1 MNDFS
6 ELEGQL
12 KRLRPARTSGEL
24 ISRIERA
31 LKTEGHASACPG
43 RAEARPSIIRPES
56 RPSASDFR
64 ISWVGLGLGLAAAA
78 TFLIL
83 ARIDFRPSDKAK
95 AELSTASLQPAGNTL
110 ASATPT
116 LEQRAAA
123 LPNYQATG
131 LTQVVYQRYDEG
143 LVFPRGATQPSRRV
157 WTAKRETLR
166 WRDRETGAQLTVSY
180 PAQEVT
186 LIPVSGQ

>member
-6 ELEGQL
+6 ELEGEL
-12 KRLRPARTSGEL
+12 KKLRPTRASAEL

-31 LKTEGHASACPG
+31 LADAGESADNN
-43 RAEARPSIIRPES
+43 IIRPQS
-56 RPSASDFR
+56 RPSGSDFR
-64 ISWVGLGLGLAAAA
+64 ISWLGLGLGLAAAA
-78 TFLIL
+78 AFLIL
-83 ARIDFRPSDKAK
+83 ARVDLRPGDKTK
-95 AELSTASLQPAGNTL
+95 AEPAGNTL

-116 LEQRAAA
+116 LEQRAAV

-131 LTQVVYQRYDEG
+131 LTQVVYGRHDEG

-166 WRDRETGAQLTVSY
+166 WRDRETGAQLAVSY
-180 PAQEVT
+180 PTEEVT

>member
-1 MNDFS
+1 MNDSS
-6 ELEGQL
+6 ELEGEL
-12 KRLRPARTSGEL
+12 KKLRPAPASAQL

-31 LKTEGHASACPG
+31 LADAGQSADN
-43 RAEARPSIIRPES
+43 IIRSES
-56 RPSASDFR
+56 RASGPVAAATRTRPTASSDFR
-64 ISWVGLGLGLAAAA
+64 ISWLGLGLGLAAAA

-83 ARIDFRPSDKAK
+83 ARVDLRPGDRTK
-95 AELSTASLQPAGNTL
+95 AEPAGNTL

-123 LPNYQATG
+123 LPNYQPTG
-131 LTQVVYQRYDEG
+131 LTQVVYGRHDEG
-143 LVFPRGATQPSRRV
+143 LVFPRGATGPARRV

-166 WRDRETGAQLTVSY
+166 WRDRETGAQLSVSY
-180 PAQEVT
+180 PAEEVT

>member
-6 ELEGQL
+6 ELEVEL
-12 KRLRPARTSGEL
+12 KKLRPVRPSAEL
-24 ISRIERA
+24 NSRIERA
-31 LKTEGHASACPG
+31 LADAGQCAG
-43 RAEARPSIIRPES
+43 NIIRPES
-56 RPSASDFR
+56 RPCASDFR
-64 ISWVGLGLGLAAAA
+64 ISWLGLGVGLAAAA

-83 ARIDFRPSDKAK
+83 ARVDLRPGDKTK
-95 AELSTASLQPAGNTL
+95 AEPAGNTL

-123 LPNYQATG
+123 LPNYQPTG
-131 LTQVVYQRYDEG
+131 LTQVVYGRHDEG
-143 LVFPRGATQPSRRV
+143 LVFPRGATGPLRRV

-166 WRDRETGAQLTVSY
+166 WRDRETGAQLSVSY
-180 PAQEVT
+180 PAEEVT

>member
-6 ELEGQL
+6 ELESEL
-12 KRLRPARTSGEL
+12 KKLRPARASAGL
-24 ISRIERA
+24 VSRIERA
-31 LKTEGHASACPG
+31 MADAGESVDN
-43 RAEARPSIIRPES
+43 IIRPQS
-56 RPSASDFR
+56 RPSGPVAAATRTRPAESSEFR
-64 ISWVGLGLGLAAAA
+64 ISWLGLGAGLAAAA

-83 ARIDFRPSDKAK
+83 ARVDLRPGDKTK
-95 AELSTASLQPAGNTL
+95 AEPANNTL

-116 LEQRAAA
+116 LEQKAAA

-131 LTQVVYQRYDEG
+131 LTQVVYKRYDQG
-143 LVFPRGATQPSRRV
+143 LVYPRGASGPSRRV

-166 WRDRETGAQLTVSY
+166 WRDRETGAQLVVSY
-180 PAQEVT
+180 PAEEVT

>member
-6 ELEGQL
+6 ELEGEL
-12 KRLRPARTSGEL
+12 KKLRPARVSAEL

-31 LKTEGHASACPG
+31 LADVEKSADN
-43 RAEARPSIIRPES
+43 IIRPQS
-56 RPSASDFR
+56 RPSGSDR

-83 ARIDFRPSDKAK
+83 ARVDFRPGDKTK
-95 AELSTASLQPAGNTL
+95 AEPTGNTL
-110 ASATPT
+110 ASATPA

-123 LPNYQATG
+123 LPNYQPTG
-131 LTQVVYQRYDEG
+131 LTQVVYGRHDEG
-143 LVFPRGATQPSRRV
+143 LVFPRGATQPARRV
-157 WTAKRETLR
+157 WTTKRETLR
-166 WRDRETGAQLTVSY
+166 WRDRETGAQLVVSY
-180 PAQEVT
+180 PAEEVT

>member
-6 ELEGQL
+6 ELEGEL
-12 KRLRPARTSGEL
+12 KKLRPVRASAEL
-24 ISRIERA
+24 VSRIKRELA
-31 LKTEGHASACPG
+31 DVGQNN
-43 RAEARPSIIRPES
+43 IIRPKS
-56 RPSASDFR
+56 RVSHSDFR
-64 ISWVGLGLGLAAAA
+64 ISWLGLGLGLAAAA

-83 ARIDFRPSDKAK
+83 ARVDLRPSDKTK
-95 AELSTASLQPAGNTL
+95 AGPAGGGL

-123 LPNYQATG
+123 LPNYQPTG
-131 LTQVVYQRYDEG
+131 LTQVVYGRHDEG
-143 LVFPRGATQPSRRV
+143 LVFPRGATQPARRV

-166 WRDRETGAQLTVSY
+166 WRDRETGAQLAVSY
-180 PAQEVT
+180 PAEEVT

>member
-6 ELEGQL
+6 ELEGEL
-12 KRLRPARTSGEL
+12 KKLRPARASAEL

-31 LKTEGHASACPG
+31 LSDQSADN
-43 RAEARPSIIRPES
+43 IIRPQS
-56 RPSASDFR
+56 RPDFR
-64 ISWVGLGLGLAAAA
+64 INWLGLGLGLAAAA
-78 TFLIL
+78 GFLIL
-83 ARIDFRPSDKAK
+83 ARVDLRPGDKTK
-95 AELSTASLQPAGNTL
+95 AEPASGTL

-116 LEQRAAA
+116 LEQKAAA

-131 LTQVVYQRYDEG
+131 LTQVVYRRYDDG

-166 WRDRETGAQLTVSY
+166 WRDRETGAQLAVSY
-180 PAQEVT
+180 PAEEVT

>member
-6 ELEGQL
+6 ELEGELQKL
-12 KRLRPARTSGEL
+12 QPARPSPEL
-24 ISRIERA
+24 TSRIERA
-31 LKTEGHASACPG
+31 LADAGSTDN
-43 RAEARPSIIRPES
+43 IIRPKS
-56 RPSASDFR
+56 RQSGSDSRRSQSEFR
-64 ISWVGLGLGLAAAA
+64 INWIGLGLGLAAAA
-78 TFLIL
+78 TFLIF
-83 ARIDFRPSDKAK
+83 ARVDFRPTDKAK
-95 AELSTASLQPAGNTL
+95 QTTL

-116 LEQRAAA
+116 SQQRAVS
-123 LPNYQATG
+123 LPNYQPTG

-143 LVFPRGATQPSRRV
+143 LVFPRGASQPSRRV

-166 WRDRETGAQLTVSY
+166 WRNRETGAQLTVSY

>member
-6 ELEGQL
+6 ELEGEL
-12 KRLRPARTSGEL
+12 KKLRPARASAEL

-31 LKTEGHASACPG
+31 LADAGQSADN
-43 RAEARPSIIRPES
+43 IIRPQS

-64 ISWVGLGLGLAAAA
+64 ISWIGLGLGLAAAA

-83 ARIDFRPSDKAK
+83 ARVDLRPGDKTK
-95 AELSTASLQPAGNTL
+95 AEPAGNTL

-116 LEQRAAA
+116 LEQKAAA
-123 LPNYQATG
+123 LPNYQPTG
-131 LTQVVYQRYDEG
+131 LTQVVYGRHDEG
-143 LVFPRGATQPSRRV
+143 LVFPRGATGPARRV
-157 WTAKRETLR
+157 WTTKRETLR
-166 WRDRETGAQLTVSY
+166 WRDRETGAQLAVSY
-180 PAQEVT
+180 PAEEVT